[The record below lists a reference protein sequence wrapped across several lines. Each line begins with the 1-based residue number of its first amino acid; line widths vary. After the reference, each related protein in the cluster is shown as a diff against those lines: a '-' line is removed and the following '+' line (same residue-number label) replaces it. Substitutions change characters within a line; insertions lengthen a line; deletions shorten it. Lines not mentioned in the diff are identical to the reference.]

1 MPENPNPLTPPSAY
15 PVRRTP
21 VLARNMVATSQP
33 LAAQAGLQALQRGGN
48 AVDAALAA
56 AIALAVVEPTSNG
69 IGGDAFAI
77 LWDGSRLHGLNASGR
92 SPAGLTRERFAGQD
106 KIPERGWDAVTVPGA
121 VSAWVELS
129 QRFGRLPFEELFEAG
144 IRYAREGFP
153 VGPQTAQAWA
163 RSARVLGSFEGFRE
177 TFMPSGRVPAA
188 GEIFR
193 SEAHARTLELIAQ
206 TRGEAF
212 YRGELAGAMASHAA
226 KTGGLLSEED
236 LASHEPFWSDT
247 IGKQYGGVELHEI
260 PPNGQGL
267 AASIALGILEHVDL
281 ARHEVDSAE
290 ALHLQIEAMKLAFA
304 DAYRY
309 IADPAA
315 MEIDYSGL
323 LAKEYLASRAALI
336 DPARAQDPGYGT
348 PPRAGTVYLSAA
360 DQGGMMVS
368 FIQSNFQGFGSGIVV
383 PGTGIALQNRGAG
396 FTLEEGHPNVVAGS
410 KLPYHT
416 IIPGFLMRDGMP
428 LGSFGV
434 MGGFMQPQ
442 GHMQL
447 VVRLETYG
455 QDPQAAMDAP
465 RWQVLEGL
473 KVAVEEEVGQ
483 DVIQELRAR
492 GHDVEVDRSPYGK
505 HFFGGGQLIV
515 RSGEA
520 YVGVSDFRREGQ
532 AVGF

>member
-1 MPENPNPLTPPSAY
+1 
-15 PVRRTP
+15 
-21 VLARNMVATSQP
+21 
-33 LAAQAGLQALQRGGN
+33 
-48 AVDAALAA
+48 
-56 AIALAVVEPTSNG
+56 
-69 IGGDAFAI
+69 
-77 LWDGSRLHGLNASGR
+77 
-92 SPAGLTRERFAGQD
+92 
-106 KIPERGWDAVTVPGA
+106 
-121 VSAWVELS
+121 
-129 QRFGRLPFEELFEAG
+129 
-144 IRYAREGFP
+144 
-153 VGPQTAQAWA
+153 
-163 RSARVLGSFEGFRE
+163 
-177 TFMPSGRVPAA
+177 
-188 GEIFR
+188 
-193 SEAHARTLELIAQ
+193 
-206 TRGEAF
+206 
-212 YRGELAGAMASHAA
+212 
-226 KTGGLLSEED
+226 
-236 LASHEPFWSDT
+236 
-247 IGKQYGGVELHEI
+247 
-260 PPNGQGL
+260 
-267 AASIALGILEHVDL
+267 
-281 ARHEVDSAE
+281 

-315 MEIDYSGL
+315 MEIDYSAL